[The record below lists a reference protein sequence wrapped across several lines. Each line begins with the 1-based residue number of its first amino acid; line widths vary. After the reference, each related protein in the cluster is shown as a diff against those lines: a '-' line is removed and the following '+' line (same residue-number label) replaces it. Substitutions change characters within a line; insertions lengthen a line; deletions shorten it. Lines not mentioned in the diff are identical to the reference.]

1 MDFQAILNEFGQQLF
16 VSLPA
21 YLFII
26 TIIIVIHEL
35 GHFVAARACGVT
47 VSAFSLGFG
56 PEIAHVTDRK
66 GTRWRLAWIPLG
78 GYVKFVDDDNAS
90 SVPTSSETVEAE
102 RAMATDEQRKGFYHL
117 KPVWQRA
124 VIAAAGPAAN
134 FLLAI
139 VVFAAFLMFVG
150 QTERKVS
157 VDELEPGMPA
167 ALAGLKVGDVVK
179 SVDGW
184 DLPNFERLALI
195 VGSCADRERTLVVQ
209 RGDQLLNIKVT
220 PRLRSDKDI
229 LGDDAKVG
237 RIGIKQLNTTTDPVI
252 VRKLGPV
259 EAVQRGTSQV
269 ALIIQAATCGIW
281 DIIVTRQSVTA
292 LAGPTKMFEAAGK
305 VASYGIEPLIRF
317 LAIVSIAIGFTNL
330 LPIPV
335 LDGGHLVFYAIEAIR
350 GRPLSQKTQEM
361 AFRVGLALVLMLLV
375 VTTVNHLG
383 GYIGRKI
390 TG

>member
-1 MDFQAILNEFGQQLF
+1 MDLHAILNAAGQQLG

-26 TIIIVIHEL
+26 TVIIVIHEL
-35 GHFVAARACGVT
+35 GHFIAARACGVT

-56 PEIAHVTDRK
+56 PEIAHFTDRK

-90 SVPTSSETVEAE
+90 SVPTSSEQVAAE
-102 RAMATDEQRKGFYHL
+102 RTAASEEARKGFYHL

-124 VIAAAGPAAN
+124 IIAAAGPAAN

-150 QTERKVS
+150 QSERKVS

-167 ALAGLKVGDVVK
+167 ALAGLQVGDVVK

-195 VGSCADRERTLVVQ
+195 VSSCADRERTLVVQ
-209 RGDQLLNIKVT
+209 RGDQQLTFKVT

-229 LGDDAKVG
+229 LGDDAKIG
-237 RIGIKQLNTTTDPVI
+237 RIGIKQLQTTADAVT
-252 VRKLGPV
+252 VRHLGPI
-259 EAVQRGTSQV
+259 EAVERGTSQV

-305 VASYGIEPLIRF
+305 VASFGIEPLIRF

-335 LDGGHLVFYAIEAIR
+335 LDGGHLVFYAIEAVR
-350 GRPLSQKTQEM
+350 GRPLSQRTQEF
-361 AFRVGLALVLMLLV
+361 AFRVGLAVVLMLLV
-375 VTTVNHLG
+375 VTTVNHLWG
-383 GYIGRKI
+383 VGTRMFSG
-390 TG
+390 